1 MGALEFKRALD
12 MEVGVM
18 EERIGFLKD
27 IGARACD
34 TPALEPKVIVQ
45 SRYFHDPND
54 LEVLQFNLEQE
65 FPFLFNFSTLSL
77 EDAEK
82 LYGIFQWLVAQLVKT
97 QIDSSSASL
106 IQVITVAAAL
116 DLGDGQLWRELKS
129 AGPLRSDRLDQ
140 LMQLIMAYKI
150 TITRHHRHMEHID
163 TVFLSGCMLHNW
175 EGVDQSLR
183 YVTDYL
189 YDPLLSCAVRMLS
202 VFSESSLEI
211 ILSELQDVVVL
222 IAVIEVLNPLQAAK
236 TLQVAVNSNSWP
248 LKFCALRLSLN
259 WITSGVNDEFQVLWE
274 QLLRQSAG
282 NSQEWIK
289 WVAVFN
295 SYPSRYPELQCAMGE
310 ALLSM
315 SEAAITQ
322 YFNAIRL
329 SIASSRKDLI
339 FAFEKVQKC
348 SDEVQRNLIWT
359 LAHKRWSAWD
369 FDSDDADKHVFS
381 MQTSAL
387 DFAVAMYYL
396 NCLSD
401 DDRGCVESRLRSEF
415 HNVRNSWYESITDYI
430 SAYNRHI
437 SRYQPFGHAKHNL
450 HEGHEWL
457 EGRHWYN
464 PDWISKHLYWEIRN
478 RL

>member
-1 MGALEFKRALD
+1 
-12 MEVGVM
+12 MEVDVM

-27 IGARACD
+27 IGTRARN
-34 TPALEPKVIVQ
+34 TPILEPKVIVQ
-45 SRYFHDPND
+45 SKYFHDPTD
-54 LEVLQFNLEQE
+54 LEIFQFNYEQE
-65 FPFLFNFSTLSL
+65 FPFLFNFSPLSL

-82 LYGIFQWLVAQLVKT
+82 LHGIFQWLVAQLVTT
-97 QIDSSSASL
+97 QIENPSASL
-106 IQVITVAAAL
+106 THVIKVAAAL
-116 DLGDGQLWRELKS
+116 DFGDGQLWRELQS
-129 AGPLRSDRLDQ
+129 FGPLRSDRLDQ

-150 TITRHHRHMEHID
+150 TITRHHRHMQHVD
-163 TVFLSGCMLHNW
+163 TIFLSGCILHNW
-175 EGVDQSLR
+175 ESVDQSLR

-189 YDPLLSCAVRMLS
+189 YDPLLSSAVRILS

-211 ILSELQDVVVL
+211 ILSELKDVVVL
-222 IAVIEVLNPLQAAK
+222 IAVIEYLYPLRSAK
-236 TLQVAVNSNSWP
+236 TLQVAVKSYSWP

-259 WITSGVNDEFQVLWE
+259 RISSGVSDEFQVLWE
-274 QLLRQSAG
+274 QLLRQSSE

-295 SYPSRYPELQCAMGE
+295 SFPSRYPELQCAMGK

-329 SIASSRKDLI
+329 SITSSRKDLML
-339 FAFEKVQKC
+339 AFEKVQQC
-348 SDEVQRNLIWT
+348 SDEAQRKLIWT
-359 LAHKRWSAWD
+359 LAHKRWNAWD

-396 NCLSD
+396 DCLSGE
-401 DDRGCVESRLRSEF
+401 DRDSVDRSLRSEF
-415 HNVRNSWYESITDYI
+415 DDVRNSWYESITDYI

-437 SRYQPFGHAKHNL
+437 SRYQPLGHAKHNL
-450 HEGHEWL
+450 YEGRDWL

-464 PDWISKHLYWEIRN
+464 PDWISKHFYWEIRN

>member
-1 MGALEFKRALD
+1 
-12 MEVGVM
+12 MEVDVM

-27 IGARACD
+27 IGARARD
-34 TPALEPKVIVQ
+34 TPILEPKAIVQ

-54 LEVLQFNLEQE
+54 LKVFQFNYEQE
-65 FPFLFNFSTLSL
+65 FPFLFNFSPISL
-77 EDAEK
+77 EDAER
-82 LYGIFQWLVAQLVKT
+82 LYGIFQWLVAQLVTT
-97 QIDSSSASL
+97 QIDSPSASL
-106 IQVITVAAAL
+106 IQVIKVAAAL
-116 DLGDGQLWRELKS
+116 DLGDGQLWRELQNS
-129 AGPLRSDRLDQ
+129 GPLRSDRLDQ
-140 LMQLIMAYKI
+140 FMQLIMTYKI
-150 TITRHHRHMEHID
+150 TITRHHRHMEHVD

-175 EGVDQSLR
+175 ESVDQSLR

-189 YDPLLSCAVRMLS
+189 YDPLLSCAVRILS

-211 ILSELQDVVVL
+211 ILTELRNVVVL
-222 IAVIEVLNPLQAAK
+222 IAVIEFLNPLQATKA
-236 TLQVAVNSNSWP
+236 LQVAVKSNSWP
-248 LKFCALRLSLN
+248 LKFCALRISLN
-259 WITSGVNDEFQVLWE
+259 TMSSGVSDESQVLWE
-274 QLLRQSAG
+274 QLLRQGSE

-295 SYPSRYPELQCAMGE
+295 SFPSRYPELQCAMGK

-329 SIASSRKDLI
+329 SITSSRKDLML
-339 FAFEKVQKC
+339 ALEKVQQC
-348 SDEVQRNLIWT
+348 SDEVQRKLIWS

-396 NCLSD
+396 DCLSD
-401 DDRGCVESRLRSEF
+401 DDRDSVDSRLRSEF
-415 HNVRNSWYESITDYI
+415 DDVRNSWYESITDYI

-437 SRYQPFGHAKHNL
+437 SRYQPLGHAKHNL
-450 HEGHEWL
+450 YEGRDWL

-464 PDWISKHLYWEIRN
+464 PDWISKHFYWEIRN